1 MGLGAEISSAV
12 FGPVSRNSSS
22 SSGLWV
28 AFGTQI
34 ALFDLSL
41 STLVL
46 KLSDA
51 TRTFQV
57 VPSLQDED
65 DVLNEV
71 SLPERDDISDSVELD
86 LSLADIARLRPCC
99 FHSRLRRGRSHSP

>member
-1 MGLGAEISSAV
+1 MGLGVEVSSAV
-12 FGPVSRNSSS
+12 FAQASRNSST

-28 AFGTQI
+28 AFGSQI

-46 KLSDA
+46 KLSEA

-57 VPSLQDED
+57 LPSLHDED

-71 SLPERDDISDSVELD
+71 R
-86 LSLADIARLRPCC
+86 LSRTTQ
-99 FHSRLRRGRSHSP
+99 HVGLRRIRPLTGRYR